1 MSANL
6 AELLPIVQAHVVERR
21 VPIPGWRTGE
31 AERRQFQAA
40 VAQALVELR
49 LDRDLDG
56 NLAEA
61 AAHLAGMMTGVG
73 VLQSI
78 LAEPGVEEVIVR
90 DGFVQVERRGVIED
104 CGCLANEAH
113 FRQAAQRAADLG
125 HRTMKGDRP
134 YVLVDLPDG
143 SRFTAIVPPLSACG
157 TAINVRVFARQA
169 LSLADLAGLGAF
181 DPPSEG
187 RSDNAD
193 AGDLRHAAAEEGV
206 DVLPPLAHLL
216 ARVAAGNLATVL
228 ISGEF
233 GAGKTTL
240 MNAMS
245 VCVPSRVQLAVVE
258 TFEELKVAHPHPL
271 RVVVP
276 EGRPDFPSLDEVL
289 NVVITRMR
297 PDLLVVGEIVR
308 AEAARFLDAINLG
321 KKAWS
326 TIHGNDALGALYRL
340 ETKALTTGLPHRA
353 IREQVAAGVDLVVH
367 LRQDAASGRRYVAQV
382 ARVEGLY
389 SKGSYRLRAIYDAG
403 DVGAATLDALL
414 REVSA

>member
-6 AELLPIVQAHVVERR
+6 AELLPIVQAHVVERHI
-21 VPIPGWRTGE
+21 PIPGWRTGE

-61 AAHLAGMMTGVG
+61 ASHLAGMMTGVG

-104 CGCLANEAH
+104 LGTLADEAH

-143 SRFTAIVPPLSACG
+143 SRFTAIVPPLSARG

-181 DPPSEG
+181 NRPPASCTK
-187 RSDNAD
+187 AD
-193 AGDLRHAAAEEGV
+193 ATSFIEAAACEGL
-206 DVLPPLAHLL
+206 DLLPPVAQLL
-216 ARVAAGNLATVL
+216 ARIAAGNLATVL

-258 TFEELKVAHPHPL
+258 TFEELKIAHPHPL
-271 RVVVP
+271 RVIVP
-276 EGRPDFPSLDEVL
+276 EGRLDFPSLDEVL

-297 PDLLVVGEIVR
+297 PDLLIVGEIVR
-308 AEAARFLDAINLG
+308 EEAARFLDGINLG

-340 ETKALTTGLPHRA
+340 ETKALTIGLPHRA
-353 IREQVAAGVDLVVH
+353 IREQIAAGVDLVVH
-367 LRQDAASGRRYVAQV
+367 LRQDAATGRRYVAQV
-382 ARVEGLY
+382 ARVEGLD
-389 SKGSYRLRAIYDAG
+389 GEGRYRLRSIYDAG
-403 DVGAATLDALL
+403 DVGAATLEALL
-414 REVSA
+414 QEVSA